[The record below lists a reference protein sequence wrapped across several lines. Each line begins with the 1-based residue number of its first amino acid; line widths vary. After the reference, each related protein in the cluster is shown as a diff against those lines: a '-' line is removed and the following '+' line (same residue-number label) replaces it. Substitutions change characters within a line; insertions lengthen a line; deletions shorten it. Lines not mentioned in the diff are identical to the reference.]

1 MFNPGDDML
10 FRRIL
15 LTASRER
22 KRSRSEAEPCGLA
35 DSSPKPPRG
44 PGLFESM
51 VWFLGAWGLHV
62 LGLLL
67 TAAMLSAAFV
77 SVGVPWG
84 DLIILEFL
92 ETQHLTLI
100 AGEQF
105 LFVSVALV
113 AAWLR
118 LRGNLGHRLSS
129 RPLPLQHL
137 FLLSCLVIPLATI
150 CGQIHQWGM
159 VGWKVL
165 LEYYPHFQ
173 SLDTLQAM
181 DLLKSMSA
189 DSPLWALLLVI
200 AVAPALGE
208 ELIFRGVIGR
218 GLISRW
224 GVTAGILM
232 TSFLFA
238 IAHVHPVHALAVFPM
253 GLVLHYVYYTT
264 RSFWAP
270 LFVHFC
276 NNAWAVLLTAQA
288 GSAPQTTGEGLSFS
302 ALLTVTLS
310 LAIFLAFLWQTR
322 VHYLQ
327 ADGTEWTPEKS
338 SLELPVEIPL
348 RFSFAS
354 LPLLLTLG
362 GLVPFFGFLIA
373 ITARL

>member
-1 MFNPGDDML
+1 ML
-10 FRRIL
+10 FSKIL
-15 LTASRER
+15 LTDSR
-22 KRSRSEAEPCGLA
+22 KRNLPHSEAEPREVTV
-35 DSSPKPPRG
+35 SSQKSPRG
-44 PGLFESM
+44 PGLFESL
-51 VWFLGAWGLHV
+51 VWFLGAWGLHL

-67 TAAMLSAAFV
+67 TAGVMAGIFV
-77 SVGVPWG
+77 STGIAWN
-84 DLIILEFL
+84 DLVIQDYLL
-92 ETQHLTLI
+92 TQQLTLV

-105 LFVSVALV
+105 LFVSVALL
-113 AAWLR
+113 AAWFR

-137 FLLSCLVIPLATI
+137 FLLSCIVIPLATI

-181 DLLKSMSA
+181 DMLKSMSA

-276 NNAWAVLLTAQA
+276 NNAWAVLLTTQA
-288 GSAPQTTGEGLSFS
+288 DSAPQTTGEGLSFS
-302 ALLTVTLS
+302 ALLTVMLS
-310 LAIFLAFLWQTR
+310 LVVFLAFLWQTR
-322 VHYLQ
+322 VHYLK
-327 ADGTEWTPEKS
+327 ADGSEWTPERN

-348 RFSFAS
+348 RLSFAS

-362 GLVPFFGFLIA
+362 GLVPLFGFLIA
-373 ITARL
+373 ITAQL